1 MITIEELKQQL
12 FIELDYTDEDSYLQS
27 LIEVAVESVATYLNV
42 NISTLY
48 TDVTLPKAI
57 KHGMLLVAS
66 NLYENRTPVAF
77 AKAYKIPLGFRFLLD
92 HYRNYVVLWELENW
106 ELGLYSRVR

>member
-1 MITIEELKQQL
+1 MITIEELKRQL
-12 FIELDYTDEDSYLQS
+12 FIELDYTDEDSYLKS
-27 LIEVAVESVATYLNV
+27 LIEVAVESVATYLNLS
-42 NISTLY
+42 ISTLY

-77 AKAYKIPLGFRFLLD
+77 AKAYEIPLGFKFLLD
-92 HYRNYVVLWELENW
+92 PYRNYVVL
-106 ELGLYSRVR
+106 